1 MGWRDT
7 LAGAFAPRSQLD
19 RWAAD
24 VTDAIERDDDDFWYS
39 ELGRKSKAGI
49 RVTADIALRASAV
62 YSCVKVLAETMAS
75 LPMSVYRVQPNGDR
89 EEFNSHPIGELIR
102 YQPNGIQ
109 TAVEFWETTILH
121 AALRGVGFAEIKP
134 GARGAVDQLV
144 SLHTDRVTTE
154 VIRDGTL
161 RFKITDPF
169 TGATRTLLQEEM
181 FRIPGLSS
189 DGVNGLRA
197 VDIAADAIG
206 LGIAADNYASR
217 IFSNNLNMGGFL
229 SSQKKMSPEAQRRL
243 ITKLVEMFAGGNNV
257 GRPMIL
263 QDGIKYEKASMLAS
277 EAQLLEAR
285 KWQLLEVARFWRI
298 PPHMLGI
305 DDTTNRS
312 TVEEQSLN
320 FVRYTIRPW
329 ARRIVQAIR
338 RDLIL
343 AKGVYEVA
351 YDFDDLEK
359 GNLQARADYISKALG
374 AGGTPAWLT
383 QNEARQWEGW
393 NRRSEPWA
401 DVLPQGTNPGGGAA
415 GAKQP
420 AALPAETP
428 AIEDNSPDARARRLA
443 DKENKAFGK
452 ALVRHAGDADG
463 MRDWIKAFYGG
474 HVSSVMKMLDIRR
487 DGARAYCE
495 FQKREALGAN
505 DWHALLETREEKLA
519 ATIAAVLKQHEVEHG
534 NDAPIQ
540 ASDPLSQR
548 PGACV

>member
-1 MGWRDT
+1 MGWRDRF
-7 LAGAFAPRSQLD
+7 AGVFAQRSQLD
-19 RWAAD
+19 RWASDLTEA
-24 VTDAIERDDDDFWYS
+24 VQRDDDDFWYS

-49 RVTADIALRASAV
+49 RVTPDIALRASAV
-62 YSCVKVLAETMAS
+62 YACIKVLAETMAS
-75 LPMSVYRVQPNGDR
+75 LPLSIYRVLPSGDR
-89 EEFNSHPIGELIR
+89 EEFNSHPIAELIR

-109 TAVEFWETTILH
+109 TAVEFWETTVLH
-121 AALRGVGFAEIKP
+121 SALRGVGYAEIKP
-134 GARGAVDQLV
+134 GTRGAVDQLI
-144 SLHTDRVTTE
+144 SLHADRVTTE

-189 DGVNGLRA
+189 DGITGLRA

-206 LGIAADNYASR
+206 LGMAADNYASR

-229 SSQKKMSPEAQRRL
+229 SSQKKMSVEAQKRL

-285 KWQLLEVARFWRI
+285 KWQLLEMARFWRI

-320 FVRYTIRPW
+320 FVKYTIRPW
-329 ARRIVQAIR
+329 GRRIVQAIR
-338 RDLIL
+338 RDLII
-343 AKGVYEVA
+343 AKGVYEA
-351 YDFDDLEK
+351 AFDYDDLEM
-359 GNLQARADYISKALG
+359 GNLQARADYFTKALG
-374 AGGTPAWLT
+374 SGGSPPWLT
-383 QNEARQWEGW
+383 QNEVRQREGW
-393 NRRSEPWA
+393 NRRHEMWA
-401 DVLPQGTNPGGGAA
+401 DVLPQGTNPGGAAA
-415 GAKQP
+415 GSNQP
-420 AALPAETP
+420 AAIGSPAPT
-428 AIEDNSPDARARRLA
+428 AATEDNTPEARARRLA
-443 DKENKAFGK
+443 GKENKAFRK
-452 ALVRHAGDADG
+452 ALLRHAADPDA

-474 HVSSVMKMLDIRR
+474 HVSCVMETLGIPKDA
-487 DGARAYCE
+487 ARAYCD
-495 FQKREALGAN
+495 FQKREAIEAN
-505 DWHALLETREEKLA
+505 DWHALVDGREEKLA

-534 NDAPIQ
+534 NDAPVQ
-540 ASDPLSQR
+540 A
-548 PGACV
+548 